1 MPDWENT
8 FSTWTKRA
16 SDTEEEQC
24 VNAETAIR
32 KAIKASSELTN
43 LDISVFAQGSW
54 AANTNVRRDSDVDV
68 CICFEE
74 TVGLGLPPGRTME
87 EYGYR
92 GAAPISSREF
102 RARVGRALVSYFG
115 QDDVTPG
122 SKAYTIRDNTYRVHA
137 DAVPTIL
144 YRNYNFSPTIEGVA
158 LDPDGGKR
166 IVNYPK
172 QALANG
178 IAKNNATNRYYK
190 RAVRIMKRTRNY
202 LRERG
207 DESVKFAPSFQ
218 IESLVYN
225 VDNSVFM
232 LPSWTETIRQLII
245 AAHSIAVGPSSP
257 VEVNHIKPLFGD
269 HSQWTREHAQAF
281 LVAAWNKLGFA

>member
-1 MPDWENT
+1 MKINWEDT

-24 VNAETAIR
+24 ENAETAIR
-32 KAIKASSELTN
+32 KAVKASSELTN

-68 CICFEE
+68 CICLAE
-74 TVGLGLPPGRTME
+74 TVGLGLPPGRTKE
-87 EYGYR
+87 EFGYR
-92 GAAPISSREF
+92 AATISSREF
-102 RARVGRALVSYFG
+102 RAMVARALVSYFG
-115 QDDVTPG
+115 RDDVTPG
-122 SKAYTIRDNTYRVHA
+122 SKAFTIRDNTYRVHA

-144 YRNYNFSPTIEGVA
+144 YRNHKTSPAIEGVA
-158 LDPDGGKR
+158 LDTDDGER
-166 IVNYPK
+166 IINYPK
-172 QALANG
+172 QSLANG

-202 LRERG
+202 LREQG
-207 DESVKFAPSFQ
+207 DQSVKFAPSFQ

-232 LPSWTETIRQLII
+232 LPSWTDTVRKLII
-245 AAHSIAVGPSSP
+245 DAHSIAVGPSSP
-257 VEVNHIKPLFGD
+257 TEVNGIKSLFGS

-281 LVAAWNKLGFA
+281 LVAAWHKLGFS